1 MTAKVNQKTETSKFS
16 VEKGK
21 LCCNGKSYNECN
33 FDEKQSFNDFLKDED
48 DDKLLAMLEQAT
60 TPLSTIDVKMLKKLF
75 VTPITSTGLYKSVP
89 HFV

>member
-1 MTAKVNQKTETSKFS
+1 MTTKVNQKTETAKFS
-16 VEKGK
+16 IKNGK
-21 LCCNGKSYNECN
+21 LCCNGKTYAESN
-33 FDEKQSFNDFLKDED
+33 FEEKQSFNDFLKDED

-75 VTPITSTGLYKSVP
+75 VTPITSTGLYKTKP

>member
-1 MTAKVNQKTETSKFS
+1 MSAKVNQKTETSKFS
-16 VEKGK
+16 IKNGK
-21 LCCNGKSYNECN
+21 LCCNGKTYAESNYE
-33 FDEKQSFNDFLKDED
+33 EKQSFNDCLNQD